1 MSQWQPSTKV
11 DKGIVV
17 PSIQDLGRSD
27 GTGILVDERIL
38 VGYLNKYIEKYS
50 TLYSVLVFFYLNTS
64 RRIVFG
70 AFDSESNISLKRMH
84 LFNTTIAFYVPKIF
98 TYLIFFKNIKILGN
112 SHDRLTAEEICVGIT
127 LIFMHEFLVRA

>member
-1 MSQWQPSTKV
+1 VSQWLPSTKE

-50 TLYSVLVFFYLNTS
+50 TLYSVLVFFLLKYIPTYC
-64 RRIVFG
+64 FG
-70 AFDSESNISLKRMH
+70 GF
-84 LFNTTIAFYVPKIF
+84 
-98 TYLIFFKNIKILGN
+98 
-112 SHDRLTAEEICVGIT
+112 
-127 LIFMHEFLVRA
+127 